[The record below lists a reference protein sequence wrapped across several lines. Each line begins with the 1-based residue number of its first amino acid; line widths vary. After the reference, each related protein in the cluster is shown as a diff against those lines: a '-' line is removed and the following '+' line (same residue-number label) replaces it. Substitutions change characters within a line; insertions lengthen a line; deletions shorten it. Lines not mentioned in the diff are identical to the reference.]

1 MATADIAAGAPGTVL
16 STDEAASFLFMEA
29 RLLDERRFEEWR
41 DLFTDDGYYW
51 VPARPDQPNPLD
63 EVSIFYDDKELMENR
78 IQRLRHPRIHAQIPH
93 TRTAHLVTNVVR
105 ENDVPS
111 DADALVSSKVLVV
124 AYRQE
129 QQDVYAGDCLHALR
143 QEEGQLRIAWKKVVL
158 INCDALMKSL
168 FIPF

>member
-1 MATADIAAGAPGTVL
+1 MATAGTAPSEPSGVLPVEDAAN
-16 STDEAASFLFMEA
+16 FLFMEA

-51 VPARPDQPNPLD
+51 VPARPDQLNPLD
-63 EVSIFYDDKELMENR
+63 EVSIFYDDKELMETR

-105 ENDVPS
+105 ESEVPPEVDV
-111 DADALVSSKVLVV
+111 LLSSKILVV
-124 AYRQE
+124 TYRQD

-143 QEEGQLRIAWKKVVL
+143 QEDDQWRIAWKKVML
-158 INCDALMKSL
+158 INCDALLKSL